1 MKTSEDVRELGLYTS
16 DCCNQDLIFDV
27 GDTFCR
33 CPKCM
38 RLCEWE
44 LESRITPIEALE
56 TDLMVEASRYS
67 PTCAAVA

>member
-1 MKTSEDVRELGLYTS
+1 MKTSENVRELGLYIS

-38 RLCEWE
+38 GLCEWE
-44 LESRITPIEALE
+44 LESSITPIEALE
-56 TDLMVEASRYS
+56 TDSMVEAPRYS